1 MARKWG
7 GTCIV
12 FIDEIDAV
20 GMRRQALQGSWEA
33 LSSSPQSITDVCFH
47 GPHGALTASGD
58 VVIESR
64 AWRERMFASR
74 APARPVR
81 RTGIYGR
88 IMEQAFPG
96 GMMGGMG
103 QLALNQLLVTM
114 DGMDNPPFFRRVF
127 VNRLN
132 TLMDAIYVIPRRI
145 GKYSLRIPPPRPRKE
160 QVYFIGA
167 TNVQLE
173 VLDPALTRPGRMG
186 RHVWFRTPTK
196 EDRKDIFD
204 LYLDKVTHEPELDT
218 PEARDELARM
228 TNGYSPAMIDQVCSM
243 ALTYAQHDGRMEF
256 SRSDLVEAMTTI
268 ESGTAVGI
276 DYVAEEK
283 RAIAL
288 HEAGHAINSFLYQK
302 NTEATRL
309 STRMRGGSL
318 GHFYGIEKE
327 ERFGRW
333 RSEDMATLTTILG
346 AMAAEHVFYGENGNG
361 VGGDVQTATAI
372 AAWMVGASG
381 MGPEALKLNGTYADE
396 TPEETEK
403 RVKERLEKIGLQ
415 IMNRTGGGGPM
426 AADPIASVLGDPDKR
441 KNAAEILGQAYIRA
455 YNTLAQ
461 NREGAEYI
469 TKVVMDKRELYGDEV
484 VRLLNESNLKQPEYD
499 LLDEKAWPTI

>member
-1 MARKWG
+1 
-7 GTCIV
+7 V
-12 FIDEIDAV
+12 Y
-20 GMRRQALQGSWEA
+20 
-33 LSSSPQSITDVCFH
+33 
-47 GPHGALTASGD
+47 
-58 VVIESR
+58 VV
-64 AWRERMFASR
+64 
-74 APARPVR
+74 
-81 RTGIYGR
+81 
-88 IMEQAFPG
+88 
-96 GMMGGMG
+96 
-103 QLALNQLLVTM
+103 
-114 DGMDNPPFFRRVF
+114 
-127 VNRLN
+127 
-132 TLMDAIYVIPRRI
+132 PRRI
-145 GKYSLRIPPPRPRKE
+145 GRVSFRLRPPRPLGA
-160 QVYFIGA
+160 QIYFIGA
-167 TNVQLE
+167 TNVPIDR
-173 VLDPALTRPGRMG
+173 LDPALTRPGRMG

-333 RSEDMATLTTILG
+333 RSEDMATLTMILG
-346 AMAAEHVFYGENGNG
+346 AMAAEHVFYGENGAG
-361 VGGDVQTATAI
+361 VGGDVQSATAI
-372 AAWMVGASG
+372 ASWMVGASG
-381 MGPEALKLNGTYADE
+381 MGPEPLKLSGTFADE
-396 TPEETEK
+396 SPEETEK
-403 RVKERLEKIGLQ
+403 RIRERLQKIGSQ
-415 IMNRTGGGGPM
+415 IMNRTSGGPG
-426 AADPIASVLGDPDKR
+426 AADPIAAVLGDRDK
-441 KNAAEILGQAYIRA
+441 KLNAAEILGQAYIRA
-455 YNTLAQ
+455 YNTMKA
-461 NREGAEYI
+461 NRAGAEHI
-469 TKVVMDKRELYGDEV
+469 ASVLIDKRELYGDEV
-484 VRLLNESNLKQPEYD
+484 VRLLEDSNLKAPEYD
-499 LLDEKAWPTI
+499 LLDEASWPTI